1 MKPYAIYLKSAKYLA
16 EGIISHDPNE
26 SLTDRQ
32 ERILGFNQSVMD
44 NLRVVLIGA
53 GGLGGEIAQGLAR
66 KGVGSIKIFDGDTI
80 TLSNLSRQF
89 FTRIRRYALARIW

>member
-16 EGIISHDPNE
+16 EGIISQDPNE

-44 NLRVVLIGA
+44 NLRVLLIGA
-53 GGLGGEIAQGLAR
+53 GGKVMLRHPRITTNG
-66 KGVGSIKIFDGDTI
+66 KI
-80 TLSNLSRQF
+80 
-89 FTRIRRYALARIW
+89 